1 MSSIRVAYMHQH
13 IKITPLIK
21 LFATVCSLT
30 LAVSLAACGSSS
42 SASSSGSSSTSA
54 SPTTSSS
61 ATGSDS
67 TATLTGVTAKGTLG
81 KKPTISFKTPF
92 KATDGAAAIL
102 QKGDGATIKEG
113 DRVCYQGIALSAETG
128 KEVQSTWDANT
139 PQCDVVVNSTSL
151 GAARYKLF
159 AGQKINTTIA
169 IASTDTSQT
178 TSSSGSYIMALTFV
192 SRSKALTRAEGDKVK
207 DIPSNLP
214 KVTLAS
220 NGKPSIDLNG
230 YKPGKTLVVQ
240 TLIKGKG
247 ETVKDTNTVSANY
260 TGWLASNAK
269 QFDSSWDRGSAS
281 DFSLSQVITGW
292 KKGLAGQTVGSQVL
306 LIVPPDE
313 GYGST
318 AQSSI
323 PANSTLIF
331 VVDILAAY

>member
-1 MSSIRVAYMHQH
+1 MHQH

-30 LAVSLAACGSSS
+30 LAVSLAACGNGSS
-42 SASSSGSSSTSA
+42 SASSSSS

-61 ATGSDS
+61 ATGRDS
-67 TATLTGVTAKGTLG
+67 TAKLTGVTAKGALG
-81 KKPTISFKTPF
+81 KKPTISFKTPL
-92 KATDGAAAIL
+92 KASDGASAIL
-102 QKGDGATIKEG
+102 QEGDGATIKDG

-128 KEVQSTWDANT
+128 KEVQSTWEANT
-139 PQCDVVVNSTSL
+139 PQCDVVVNSKSL

-159 AGQKINTTIA
+159 EGQKLNTTIA

-178 TSSSGSYIMALTFV
+178 TSSSGSYVMALTFV
-192 SRSKALTRAEGDKVK
+192 SLSKALTRAEGDKVT

-230 YKPGKTLVVQ
+230 YTPGKTLVVQ

-247 ETVKDTNTVSANY
+247 ATVKDTNTVSANY
-260 TGWLASNAK
+260 TGWLASDAK

-281 DFSLSQVITGW
+281 DFSLSQVISGW

-318 AQSSI
+318 AQNSI

>member
-1 MSSIRVAYMHQH
+1 MSSIRVTLMHQH
-13 IKITPLIK
+13 IKITPLLR

-42 SASSSGSSSTSA
+42 SSSSESSSSSSA
-54 SPTTSSS
+54 SPTTTST
-61 ATGSDS
+61 ATGSAS
-67 TATLTGVTAKGTLG
+67 TAKLTGVTAKGTLG
-81 KKPTISFKTPF
+81 KKPTISFKTPL
-92 KATDGAAAIL
+92 KATDGASAIL
-102 QKGDGATIKEG
+102 QEGNGATIKKG

-128 KEVQSTWDANT
+128 KQVQSTWEANT
-139 PQCDVVVNSTSL
+139 PQCDVVVNSASL
-151 GAARYKLF
+151 GSTRYDLF

-192 SRSKALTRAEGDKVK
+192 SRSKAITRAEGTKVT

-230 YKPGKTLVVQ
+230 YKPGKSLVVQ

-247 ETVKDTNTVSANY
+247 AKVKSTNTISANY

-269 QFDSSWDRGSAS
+269 QFDSSWDNGTAS
-281 DFSLSQVITGW
+281 DFSLSEVVTGW

>member
-1 MSSIRVAYMHQH
+1 MAQH
-13 IKITPLIK
+13 IKITPVIK

-42 SASSSGSSSTSA
+42 SSASGSSASSS

-61 ATGSDS
+61 QTGSDS
-67 TATLTGVTAKGTLG
+67 TAKLTGVTASGTLG
-81 KKPTISFKTPF
+81 KKPTIKFSTPL
-92 KATDGAAAIL
+92 KVTDGAAAIL
-102 QKGDGATIKEG
+102 QEGNGATIAKG
-113 DRVCYQGIALSAETG
+113 DRVCYQGIALSASTG
-128 KEVQSTWDANT
+128 KQVQSTWEENT
-139 PQCDVVVNSTSL
+139 PQCDIVVNSSTL

-159 AGQKINTTIA
+159 VGQKLNTTIA
-169 IASTDTSQT
+169 IASNDTSQT
-178 TSSSGSYIMALTFV
+178 TSSSGSYVMALTLV
-192 SRSKALTRAEGDKVK
+192 SKSKALTRAEGEKVS
-207 DIPSNLP
+207 DIPSDLP

-220 NGKPSIDLNG
+220 NGKPSIALNG
-230 YKPGKTLVVQ
+230 YKPGKSLVVQ
-240 TLIKGKG
+240 TLIKGTGAK
-247 ETVKDTNTVSANY
+247 VKETNTVSANY

-269 QFDSSWDRGSAS
+269 QFDSSWDRGSAT
-281 DFSLSQVITGW
+281 DFSLSEVITGW